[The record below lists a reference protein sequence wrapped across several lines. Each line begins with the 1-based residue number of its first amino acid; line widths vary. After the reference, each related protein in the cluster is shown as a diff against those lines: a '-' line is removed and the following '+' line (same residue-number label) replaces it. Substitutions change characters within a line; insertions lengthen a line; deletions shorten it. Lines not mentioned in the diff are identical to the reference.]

1 MFTRIFSILRS
12 IIAILFSFI
21 SNSILVSLFLTF
33 LVTIVDVHQWK
44 WVQTILQWLKWPVTQ
59 NNAFALFFWTQ
70 IIGASKLYFANR
82 RSRTAD
88 RGRLLTAVRD
98 PRPAACEPRLDAD
111 GCPRPATR
119 GLRTAACGTAASRLH
134 SILYMFRS
142 PLAKGLQ
149 HGHQG
154 ESPCCHGI
162 LHFRGHL
169 GIFVPVDQPV
179 PFQFL

>member
-1 MFTRIFSILRS
+1 MGYKLILSKTLLRLHKIFYTPR
-12 IIAILFSFI
+12 
-21 SNSILVSLFLTF
+21 
-33 LVTIVDVHQWK
+33 VDPKHRGIKAV
-44 WVQTILQWLKWPVTQ
+44 
-59 NNAFALFFWTQ
+59 FRESQ
-70 IIGASKLYFANR
+70 I
-82 RSRTAD
+82 AD

-149 HGHQG
+149 QGHQG